1 MSSSEYYANIFFIIN
16 KRRRQVP
23 ASVEHL
29 LFPIDNFLKFVIINI
44 LDFYNEVIMSKKY
57 AFLFPGQG
65 AQAPGM
71 AKDIAESFP
80 AAKKVIDDV
89 SAITGLDMSKLLW
102 ESTQEDLSRSDNS
115 QIAITAASLATMAA
129 LKEKGIEPS
138 SAMGFSLGEFPALY
152 AAGVLS
158 FEDVVKVVRQRGLIM
173 QKVCE
178 EIAAKNEG
186 RAPGMTAVL
195 GLSPD
200 KVKEIVE
207 PIEDAYAANMNSV
220 KQTVVSGTFD
230 ALDKV
235 EAAAKE
241 AGARRAV
248 RLKVAG
254 PFHSPLMQA
263 AAVEFE
269 KFLAD
274 VKFNDPKIHLFSN
287 VIGGKVIDGDQAKK
301 AAVLHLTHPVL
312 WTDEEACLAGVIKE
326 DGIENSAVLE
336 VGPGKVLAGLW
347 SQTEFGAGIAATPV
361 NTAETINTL

>member
-1 MSSSEYYANIFFIIN
+1 
-16 KRRRQVP
+16 
-23 ASVEHL
+23 
-29 LFPIDNFLKFVIINI
+29 
-44 LDFYNEVIMSKKY
+44 
-57 AFLFPGQG
+57 
-65 AQAPGM
+65 
-71 AKDIAESFP
+71 
-80 AAKKVIDDV
+80 
-89 SAITGLDMSKLLW
+89 
-102 ESTQEDLSRSDNS
+102 
-115 QIAITAASLATMAA
+115 
-129 LKEKGIEPS
+129 
-138 SAMGFSLGEFPALY
+138 
-152 AAGVLS
+152 
-158 FEDVVKVVRQRGLIM
+158 
-173 QKVCE
+173 
-178 EIAAKNEG
+178 
-186 RAPGMTAVL
+186 MTAVL